1 MGIRSFLAFE
11 LPLRIKEQVGE
22 ISKELQ
28 QSRLP
33 VRWVKVENIHLTV
46 VFLGSVPKETMAA
59 VKQKAGSIAD
69 KFSAFKIRLN
79 RVGVFPNSRR
89 PRVLWIGLDGEI
101 GGLSDLRDQLQ
112 AQLEELG
119 FKPENRPF
127 RPHLTLGRFKGT
139 LNRGEELKW
148 ILDRFRDINSDDEYL
163 KELVLFKSDLRP
175 AGPIYT
181 KMAAWPLKMK

>member
-11 LPLRIKEQVGE
+11 LPLQIKEQLGE
-22 ISKELQ
+22 ISEELQ

-33 VRWVKVENIHLTV
+33 VRWVKVENIHLTI
-46 VFLGSVPKETMAA
+46 VFLGSVTEETIVG
-59 VKQKAGSIAD
+59 VKQKAGSIAER
-69 KFSAFKIRLN
+69 FSAFQIRLN
-79 RVGVFPNSRR
+79 RVGVFPNWRK

-101 GGLSDLRDQLQ
+101 GGLSDLRDELQ
-112 AQLEELG
+112 GALEEFG

-139 LNRGEELKW
+139 VNRAEELKW
-148 ILDRFRDINSDDEYL
+148 ILDRFHDISSDNHYL

-181 KMAAWPLKMK
+181 KMAAWPLKME

>member
-11 LPLRIKEQVGE
+11 LPLRIKDRVGE

-33 VRWVKVENIHLTV
+33 VRWVKVENIHLTI
-46 VFLGSVPKETMAA
+46 VFLGSVAEET
-59 VKQKAGSIAD
+59 IAD
-69 KFSAFKIRLN
+69 IKLKVGSTAERFSAFQIKLN
-79 RVGVFPNSRR
+79 GVGVFPNWRR
-89 PRVLWIGLDGEI
+89 PRVFWIGLNGEI
-101 GGLSDLRDQLQ
+101 GGLSGLRDELQ
-112 AQLEELG
+112 AGLEEFG

-139 LNRGEELKW
+139 VNRGEELKW
-148 ILDRFRDINSDDEYL
+148 ILDRFHDISSDDDYL
-163 KELVLFKSDLRP
+163 KELVFFKSDLRP

-181 KMAAWPLKMK
+181 KMAVWPLKTQ

>member
-33 VRWVKVENIHLTV
+33 VRWVKVENIHLTI
-46 VFLGSVPKETMAA
+46 VFLGSVTEETIAG
-59 VKQKAGSIAD
+59 VKQKAGSIAEG
-69 KFSAFKIRLN
+69 FSAFKIRLN
-79 RVGVFPNSRR
+79 SVGVFPNWRR

-101 GGLSDLRDQLQ
+101 GGLSDLRDELR
-112 AQLEELG
+112 AALEELG

-127 RPHLTLGRFKGT
+127 RPHLTLGRFKDT
-139 LNRGEELKW
+139 VDRGEELKW
-148 ILDRFRDINSDDEYL
+148 ILDRFHDINSDDDYL

-181 KMAAWPLKMK
+181 KMAAWPLKMQ

>member
-11 LPLRIKEQVGE
+11 LPLQIKEQVGE

-33 VRWVKVENIHLTV
+33 VRWVKVENIHLTI
-46 VFLGSVPKETMAA
+46 VFLGPVTEETIAG
-59 VKQKAGSIAD
+59 VKQKAGSIAER
-69 KFSAFKIRLN
+69 FSAFQIRLN
-79 RVGVFPNSRR
+79 RVGVFPNWRR

-101 GGLSDLRDQLQ
+101 GGLSDLRDELQ
-112 AQLEELG
+112 AALEELG

-139 LNRGEELKW
+139 VNRGEELKW
-148 ILDRFRDINSDDEYL
+148 ILDRFHDITSDEDYL
-163 KELVLFKSDLRP
+163 KELILFKSDLRP
-175 AGPIYT
+175 AGPVHT
-181 KMAAWPLKMK
+181 KMAAWPLKIL

>member
-33 VRWVKVENIHLTV
+33 VRWVKVENIHLTI
-46 VFLGSVPKETMAA
+46 VFLGSVTEETIAGVML
-59 VKQKAGSIAD
+59 KAGPIAER
-69 KFSAFKIRLN
+69 FSAFQIRLN
-79 RVGVFPNSRR
+79 SVGAFPNWRR

-101 GGLSDLRDQLQ
+101 GGLSGLRDELQ
-112 AQLEELG
+112 AALEEFG
-119 FKPENRPF
+119 FKRENRPF
-127 RPHLTLGRFKGT
+127 RPHLTLGRFKGA
-139 LNRGEELKW
+139 LNRVEELKW
-148 ILDRFRDINSDDEYL
+148 ILDRFHDISSDDDYL

-181 KMAAWPLKMK
+181 KMAVWPLRTQ